1 MLLQAIADYAV
12 KEQSSR
18 LPAEVIHQA
27 KRAVIDW
34 FSALLPGGVLPPA
47 TLLRAALAED
57 VGRGRAR
64 LYPDGERSTL
74 RTAALINGTASHI
87 VEFDDIFRDAIYH
100 PGCPVIAASLAAA
113 QAHEVDGLA
122 LVRGVIVGYEV
133 STRIGVVV
141 NPAHYRYWHTTGTIG
156 TLGAAAAVATILE
169 LDRDRVAHAIATA
182 ATFAA
187 GLQQAFRS
195 DAMSK
200 PLHAGHAAEAGALA
214 TLAAAQGVTGALDIL
229 EGERGFGAAMSEGCD
244 WTRALEGLGE
254 QYNIT
259 QMTVKNHG
267 CCGHTFA
274 AIDGILALRA
284 QHRLS
289 AERVRRIS
297 VGTYRTAV
305 EVTGSYHA
313 DTPFEGKFS
322 LPYVVCS
329 ALVHGA
335 VRLDA
340 FSPQRLADPQVR
352 ELMACLELKVDPE
365 ADARFPQQRAAIVTV
380 ETVDGRVLEHF
391 QPTRKG
397 DPDQPLTDAELTAK
411 YVELVS
417 PVIGEDRTDA
427 LLKSLWSLEEVSST
441 DLVAGPPLT
450 PTPVGIGT
458 A

>member
-12 KEQSSR
+12 KEQSNPLR
-18 LPAEVIHQA
+18 AEVIHQA

-34 FSALLPGGVLPPA
+34 FAALLPGGVLPPA

-100 PGCPVIAASLAAA
+100 PGGPIIAASLAAA
-113 QAHEVDGLA
+113 QVHEVGGLA

-133 STRIGVVV
+133 STRIGVVM

-156 TLGAAAAVATILE
+156 TLGAAAAVATVLE

-214 TLAAAQGVTGALDIL
+214 ALAAAQGVTGALDIL

-259 QMTVKNHG
+259 RMTVKNHG

-274 AIDGILALRA
+274 AIDGILALRE
-284 QHRLS
+284 QHRLT
-289 AERVRRIS
+289 AERVRRIR

-305 EVTGSYHA
+305 EVTGSYRA

-329 ALVHGA
+329 ALVHGS

-340 FSPQRLADPQVR
+340 FSPQRLADPRVR
-352 ELMACLELKVDPE
+352 ELMTCLELEVDPE
-365 ADARFPQQRAAIVTV
+365 SNARFPQQRAAMITV

-417 PVIGEDRTDA
+417 PVIGEDRADA
-427 LLKSLWSLEEVSST
+427 LLRSLWSLEEVSST
-441 DLVAGPPLT
+441 DLTMGPPLS
-450 PTPVGIGT
+450 PTLVGVVT